1 VPDVLREGDVL
12 GVGELHEQLDPIP
25 QAVVHG
31 DEHLI
36 PARTTRLHAE
46 VEPSETL
53 LRVTAEVGQP
63 RADVERPLLAP
74 QGGLESGE
82 VHRAVERRLELGAV
96 PLLDGADGHPA
107 VRVRDRGDEVAG
119 LYRPR
124 SHVPES
130 LAAPHVLLGLDDL
143 TLVGD
148 DQLALD
154 VGVGLVGRLRQHQEE
169 LLTEHVPVVATCLA
183 RAPDEELDVL
193 LLLEPLRRGLH
204 LYMSGRDV
212 PGSHELPGEL
222 GLTGDVLGRGARVH
236 PGPDRPLSQRLVER
250 RERDVV
256 SGLVECLDG
265 LAAHLDFTL
274 TLSRLALLLDA
285 TADLVR
291 VEPRRLEQLL
301 GLVGGPS
308 VEAIAVGVPLLAV
321 LDLGP
326 DQLVRLEL
334 RLALLL
340 GELLG
345 RPAGDRV
352 EDLLGLSAERRAA
365 LAAAEVRESAAPALG
380 LRPRHGLDLPLD
392 EVVERGTCPVR
403 PLERTVERGHE
414 SLLAEELDG
423 GGRPLEHPL
432 LELVHR
438 ASRRRD
444 AAPASVALLVTVD
457 DHRGGGALV
466 VVDLDGRLDGLL
478 LGHESLLQE
487 LLQDAHDFLL
497 RGSEVLS
504 TFANVRFERPNST
517 RFYYYVD
524 ADEVRLLPVANRQA
538 DF

>member
-1 VPDVLREGDVL
+1 MPDVLREGDVL

-193 LLLEPLRRGLH
+193 LAATSCQANLDSPAM
-204 LYMSGRDV
+204 YSGEVPEFIPVQIVLCPRD
-212 PGSHELPGEL
+212 S
-222 GLTGDVLGRGARVH
+222 
-236 PGPDRPLSQRLVER
+236 
-250 RERDVV
+250 
-256 SGLVECLDG
+256 
-265 LAAHLDFTL
+265 
-274 TLSRLALLLDA
+274 
-285 TADLVR
+285 
-291 VEPRRLEQLL
+291 
-301 GLVGGPS
+301 
-308 VEAIAVGVPLLAV
+308 
-321 LDLGP
+321 
-326 DQLVRLEL
+326 
-334 RLALLL
+334 
-340 GELLG
+340 
-345 RPAGDRV
+345 
-352 EDLLGLSAERRAA
+352 
-365 LAAAEVRESAAPALG
+365 
-380 LRPRHGLDLPLD
+380 
-392 EVVERGTCPVR
+392 
-403 PLERTVERGHE
+403 
-414 SLLAEELDG
+414 
-423 GGRPLEHPL
+423 
-432 LELVHR
+432 
-438 ASRRRD
+438 
-444 AAPASVALLVTVD
+444 
-457 DHRGGGALV
+457 
-466 VVDLDGRLDGLL
+466 
-478 LGHESLLQE
+478 
-487 LLQDAHDFLL
+487 
-497 RGSEVLS
+497 
-504 TFANVRFERPNST
+504 
-517 RFYYYVD
+517 
-524 ADEVRLLPVANRQA
+524 
-538 DF
+538 

>member
-1 VPDVLREGDVL
+1 MPNALGERDVLR
-12 GVGELHEQLDPIP
+12 VGELHEQLDPVP
-25 QAVVHG
+25 QAVVHR

-63 RADVERPLLAP
+63 RAGVERPLLAP

-107 VRVRDRGDEVAG
+107 VRMLRDRGDEVAG
-119 LYRPR
+119 QDRPR
-124 SHVPES
+124 SHSPEALAVPLVRLE
-130 LAAPHVLLGLDDL
+130 LDDL

-154 VGVGLVGRLRQHQEE
+154 VRVGLVWRLRQHQEE
-169 LLTEHVPVVATCLA
+169 LLAEERPVVVRVTVRLDRFA

-193 LLLEPLRRGLH
+193 LLLEPLRRRRHLGLRG
-204 LYMSGRDV
+204 LQVSVDD
-212 PGSHELPGEL
+212 ELPGEL
-222 GLTGDVLGRGARVH
+222 GLTGDVVRRAGRVETR
-236 PGPDRPLSQRLVER
+236 PDRAPELLVHR
-250 RERDVV
+250 RERGVV
-256 SGLVECLDG
+256 AGLVEGVDG
-265 LAAHLDFTL
+265 LAAHLDFML
-274 TLSRLALLLDA
+274 TLSRLALLLDSA
-285 TADLVR
+285 ADLVR

-301 GLVGGPS
+301 RLVGGPG
-308 VEAIAVGVPLLAV
+308 VEAIAVGIPILAV

-340 GELLG
+340 GELLS
-345 RPAGDRV
+345 RATGDGV
-352 EDLLGLSAERRAA
+352 QDLSGLATERRAA
-365 LAAAEVRESAAPALG
+365 LAATEIRQPTAPALG

-392 EVVERGTCPVR
+392 EVVERGASPVR
-403 PLERTVERGHE
+403 PLLSAVESRDE
-414 SLLAEELDG
+414 PLLADELDG
-423 GGRPLEHPL
+423 RRGPLERRL

-438 ASRRRD
+438 AGRRRD
-444 AAPASVALLVTVD
+444 AAPASVALLVTVG

-478 LGHESLLQE
+478 RGHESLLQE
-487 LLQDAHDFLL
+487 LLQDAHSISP
-497 RGSEVLS
+497 GLS
-504 TFANVRFERPNST
+504 PTCSFPFGMTEWSSDDGTTVPCLIHQ
-517 RFYYYVD
+517 D
-524 ADEVRLLPVANRQA
+524 
-538 DF
+538 